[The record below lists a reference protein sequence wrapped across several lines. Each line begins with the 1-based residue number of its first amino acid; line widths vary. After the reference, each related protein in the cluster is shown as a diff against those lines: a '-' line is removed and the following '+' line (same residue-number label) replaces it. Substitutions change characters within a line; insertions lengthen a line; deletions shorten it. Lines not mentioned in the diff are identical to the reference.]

1 MAVKRKKNSISVS
14 IMLMV
19 GLMLVSFAGGMLAQ
33 KALSRTPQT
42 DASLTYIEDIPVL
55 TDYIP
60 EGTRARPGQTREI
73 KYLVIHET
81 DNPGEGA
88 NAAAHNSL
96 FTRTPTPRR
105 ASFRGTTRWTI
116 TRSTT
121 ICRTRKPPI
130 TRATAWRRTA
140 AT

>member
-33 KALSRTPQT
+33 KALTRTPQT

-73 KYLVIHET
+73 K
-81 DNPGEGA
+81 
-88 NAAAHNSL
+88 
-96 FTRTPTPRR
+96 
-105 ASFRGTTRWTI
+105 
-116 TRSTT
+116 
-121 ICRTRKPPI
+121 
-130 TRATAWRRTA
+130 
-140 AT
+140 